1 MGIPGCPKI
10 MDRKGVIM
18 KIDFGGMEEKRLSA
32 FKGGKGD
39 TIARMHV
46 DEMGKIMYGRLEPGS
61 SIGFHK
67 HETNSEIIYILSGR
81 ADILYDEGTEEIAA
95 GQCHYCP
102 KGHSHSM
109 RNHGHEDLVFF
120 AVVPEQ

>member
-1 MGIPGCPKI
+1 MGIPRCPKT

-81 ADILYDEGTEEIAA
+81 AMTCSDADRQLLNGRFWIFRKKLLTG
-95 GQCHYCP
+95 
-102 KGHSHSM
+102 
-109 RNHGHEDLVFF
+109 
-120 AVVPEQ
+120 AVQRFCTGA

>member
-1 MGIPGCPKI
+1 MI
-10 MDRKGVIM
+10 
-18 KIDFGGMEEKRLSA
+18 IDFTKTEEKRFSE

-46 DEMGKIMYGRLEPGS
+46 DELGKIMYGRLEPGA

-67 HETNSEIIYILSGR
+67 HETGSEIIYILEGK
-81 ADILYDEGTEEIAA
+81 ADFLYDEGTEKAAA

-102 KGHSHSM
+102 KDHSHSM
-109 RNHGHEDLVFF
+109 INNGEKDLVFF